1 MRNNSVQFGNNIL
14 CVFDIFSK
22 NYLDRRV
29 RIMLFGVVCDSIEQY
44 TPMFWLMLRLT
55 VPPHKMEASSSLLR
69 FEPQKSGAMLV
80 LKKQTPLKCYVRP
93 LIIIIYTIL
102 CKQNSGNSILN
113 SIRRHQ

>member
-44 TPMFWLMLRLT
+44 TPMFWLDLP
-55 VPPHKMEASSSLLR
+55 VPGFHRLLR
-69 FEPQKSGAMLV
+69 YFTSVTNLSVFK
-80 LKKQTPLKCYVRP
+80 RF
-93 LIIIIYTIL
+93 
-102 CKQNSGNSILN
+102 
-113 SIRRHQ
+113 IRATMHNNLWCISRIFTRGLFVVYSRLAQFGSTCAHLPY

>member
-44 TPMFWLMLRLT
+44 TPMFWLLIT
-55 VPPHKMEASSSLLR
+55 VPLSKDYADYAVDR
-69 FEPQKSGAMLV
+69 
-80 LKKQTPLKCYVRP
+80 YV
-93 LIIIIYTIL
+93 
-102 CKQNSGNSILN
+102 CAEW
-113 SIRRHQ
+113 